1 MATPRLENYARQSVF
16 DALAALF
23 IRPETSGVLERFS
36 DAARIAGALAAEL
49 GMDPAPMDALLAK
62 PVRDPHAV
70 QAEYVRLFVEDRP
83 ERIPLTESEWNLRAQ
98 LGIQAPRAACCIAYD
113 EAEIAITDE
122 LGVPVDHLG
131 MIFGFLTVLFLKENP
146 DAAERFFDD
155 HPAKWLAQLAA
166 EIRRSPDADFFVDV
180 ADVLDTVLEI
190 EATLRSDGEY

>member
-23 IRPETSGVLERFS
+23 IHPETSGVIERFQ
-36 DAARIAGALAAEL
+36 DAVKIAGALAAEL
-49 GMDPAPMDALLAK
+49 GMDPAPMDRLLEK
-62 PVRDPHAV
+62 PMPDPHAV
-70 QAEYVRLFVEDRP
+70 QAEYKRLFLDDAP
-83 ERIPLTESEWNLRAQ
+83 NRISLTESEWNLKAQ

-131 MIFGFLTVLFLKENP
+131 MIFGFLTVLFLKENAA
-146 DAAERFFDD
+146 AAERFFDD

-166 EIRRSPDADFFVDV
+166 EIRRRPDAQFFVD
-180 ADVLDTVLEI
+180 AAEVLDTVLEI
-190 EATLRSDGEY
+190 EATLREDQTL

>member
-23 IRPETSGVLERFS
+23 IRPETFGVLERFT
-36 DAARIAGALAAEL
+36 DAVRITGALAAEL
-49 GMDPAPMDALLAK
+49 GMDPGPMDALLAK
-62 PVRDPHAV
+62 PARDPHAV
-70 QAEYVRLFVEDRP
+70 QAEYKQLFVDERP

-131 MIFGFLTVLFLKENP
+131 MIFGFLTVLFLKENA
-146 DAAERFFDD
+146 DAAEAFFDE
-155 HPAKWLAQLAA
+155 HPAKWLAPLTA
-166 EIRRSPDADFFVDV
+166 EIRRHPEADFFLD
-180 ADVLDTVLEI
+180 AAEVLDTVLEI
-190 EATLRSDGEY
+190 EATLREDAAL